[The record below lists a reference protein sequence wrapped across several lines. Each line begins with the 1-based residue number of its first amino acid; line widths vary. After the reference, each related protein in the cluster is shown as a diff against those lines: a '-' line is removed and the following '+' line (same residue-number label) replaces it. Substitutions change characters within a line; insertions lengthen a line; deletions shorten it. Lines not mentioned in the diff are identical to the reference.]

1 MFNVEEEEHTYMKK
15 NMDYIL
21 DGFVPPDK
29 SEARK

>member
-1 MFNVEEEEHTYMKK
+1 MFNVEEEEHAYMKK